1 MIYKTHDNGNIVKFM
16 MMVQWWKVQ
25 GYGSGKLD
33 GDMKKNEK

>member
-1 MIYKTHDNGNIVKFM
+1 MDMIYKTHDNCKIQR
-16 MMVQWWKVQ
+16 MVQWWKVQ